1 MTGMRRHWTLVTGL
15 LCALLVWQ
23 PVFVTPAARF
33 NDEVMVSAVKVYAIL
48 RGINAAISVA
58 KETEIGVQFVGSVT
72 TQPGMVLDPIDETV
86 GRVAD
91 AVFMLA
97 AASGVLSIAFA
108 PLAQIGAGLAALG
121 FLALWLAGLRP
132 EVARRVG
139 SVGKTLA
146 GFGLVLALALPLGY
160 GIGGR
165 LGAAWTESARVEAQ
179 DRLNGTAE
187 DLSEAVD
194 AAQANVTQQ
203 AENAGPDTPGADASL
218 WSRVWDGVS
227 DAGGAAS
234 DAVREA
240 VPDMDAVQ
248 VRGGE
253 ILQSSLT
260 LIAIYV
266 FRLLVLPFVL
276 LWGGLLL
283 ARRVLAA

>member
-1 MTGMRRHWTLVTGL
+1 MCETALSARSDIEDKGLVRSFSYINGKW
-15 LCALLVWQ
+15 CAAQNV
-23 PVFVTPAARF
+23 
-33 NDEVMVSAVKVYAIL
+33 
-48 RGINAAISVA
+48 AAIKVTDPATGALIGDVA
-58 KETEIGVQFVGSVT
+58 S
-72 TQPGMVLDPIDETV
+72 
-86 GRVAD
+86 
-91 AVFMLA
+91 
-97 AASGVLSIAFA
+97 LSA
-108 PLAQIGAGLAALG
+108 
-121 FLALWLAGLRP
+121 
-132 EVARRVG
+132 E
-139 SVGKTLA
+139 
-146 GFGLVLALALPLGY
+146 
-160 GIGGR
+160 
-165 LGAAWTESARVEAQ
+165 ESSA
-179 DRLNGTAE
+179 
-187 DLSEAVD
+187 AVD
-194 AAQANVTQQ
+194 AAQANGTQQ